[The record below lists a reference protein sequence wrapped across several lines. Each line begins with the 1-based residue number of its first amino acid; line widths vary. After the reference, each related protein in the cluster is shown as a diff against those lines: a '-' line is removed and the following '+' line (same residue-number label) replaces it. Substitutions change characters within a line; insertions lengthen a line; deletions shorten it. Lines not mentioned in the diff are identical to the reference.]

1 MWIWPL
7 AHVAHDL
14 SAVRWGCDLF
24 SRHRFC
30 DRIARNVAQRNFAQ
44 RYLRAP
50 FIDINR
56 RSSRCASLLQLDYD
70 EIIRAL
76 NGFAMPDFPAL
87 QTPTIQIES
96 ARVRFRMAGT

>member
-7 AHVAHDL
+7 AHDL
-14 SAVRWGCDLF
+14 SAVRWGSDLF
-24 SRHRFC
+24 PRRRFC

-50 FIDINR
+50 FIEINR

-76 NGFAMPDFPAL
+76 DGFAMPDFPAL

>member
-1 MWIWPL
+1 MWMWPL
-7 AHVAHDL
+7 AYDL
-14 SAVRWGCDLF
+14 SAVRWGCYLF
-24 SRHRFC
+24 FRHRFC

-56 RSSRCASLLQLDYD
+56 RSCRCASLLQLDYD

-76 NGFAMPDFPAL
+76 DGFAMPDFPAL